1 MEEMGGW
8 RWKKW
13 EVGYGGNWRQEDGRN
28 GVGDG
33 RKGMLENGRNKG
45 WRLKKWWLAAGRNRG
60 MEKGR
65 NRWVDARNR
74 WIDMKEMGG
83 WKLEVVRNG

>member
-1 MEEMGGW
+1 MFVGRYKE
-8 RWKKW
+8 W
-13 EVGYGGNWRQEDGRN
+13 ED
-28 GVGDG
+28 
-33 RKGMLENGRNKG
+33 GRNKG

-74 WIDMKEMGG
+74 WIDMKEMVG